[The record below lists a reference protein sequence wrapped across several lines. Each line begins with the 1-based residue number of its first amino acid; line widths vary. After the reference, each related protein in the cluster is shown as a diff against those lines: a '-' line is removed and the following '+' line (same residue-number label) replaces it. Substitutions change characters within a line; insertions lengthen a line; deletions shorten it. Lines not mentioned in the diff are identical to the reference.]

1 MPCSRT
7 QLGAAKHLPPQS
19 FSNSLFPSSLPHLPL
34 PVLSNLQS
42 PSPSFHLSP
51 FFNVFIIFYLILS
64 AISYPIVPLLLHLF
78 PVLSVFYHHL
88 IFIFTYLP
96 SAFMTPLEVTSILP
110 TIPFSILCLYHI
122 CFVSLTACLP
132 KLSLTL
138 LPLTTSLH
146 LSLFPSF
153 FLSSES
159 SLTPPSGPSLLASLS
174 LSLPCCQV
182 VTHWRRAA
190 KDLVHT
196 HTHTHTPWSAK
207 STACRPHAARTAHT
221 VHAHAHTHTHT
232 YKDTVE
238 GQGYGSWVRNM
249 THTDTDTHTHTM
261 LCQPSEEQQTVC
273 WVTPVEQKHQVKPPT
288 HRRTHTHTHTVQCL
302 FWHPV
307 VINCFHVS
315 L

>member
-196 HTHTHTPWSAK
+196 
-207 STACRPHAARTAHT
+207 
-221 VHAHAHTHTHT
+221 
-232 YKDTVE
+232 
-238 GQGYGSWVRNM
+238 
-249 THTDTDTHTHTM
+249 
-261 LCQPSEEQQTVC
+261 
-273 WVTPVEQKHQVKPPT
+273 
-288 HRRTHTHTHTVQCL
+288 RTHTHTHTHTLISQEYSMQATCCTYCTHSARTRSHTHAHIQRHCWGPRVWEL
-302 FWHPV
+302 G
-307 VINCFHVS
+307 
-315 L
+315 